1 MESEKPEKKPY
12 DPKEA
17 EPRMYALW
25 EQSGFFNPDN
35 LPQKKDVSFAV
46 LLPPPNITGSL
57 HIGHALNA
65 AVTDILVRYHRM
77 KGFDTVWLPGTD
89 HAGIAAQN
97 VVEKELKKEDTTRY
111 KLGREAFVARVWEWK
126 KKYGDIITG
135 QLKTMGASCD
145 WSRAR
150 FTLDDGYAAAVADA
164 FVHYHN
170 EGLLYRAYR
179 TINWCT
185 RCATGISDL
194 EVDYKEEEG
203 TLYYLKYGPFTVAT
217 SRPETKF
224 GDTALAVNLADVRYQ
239 NYIGTEVEIT
249 TLDTANEGKT
259 VVVRLPVVGDEAAD
273 MAFGTGIIKVT
284 PAHDIADF
292 EIGERHK
299 LPMVQVIDVRGKI
312 INTGRFDGLKAGE
325 AREKVVA
332 ELRTAGLIEREETY
346 IHNVAICSRC
356 STVIEPLP
364 SRQWFLKMDCLAQA
378 TLGALE
384 KGETNIVPANFA
396 GPYRAWLET
405 VRDWCVSRQLWWG
418 HRLPVWFCTKQVE
431 DSSFKSQFSSN
442 EDYVVAKEKPAQC
455 PFCNECVMAQTEDVC
470 DTWFSSALWP
480 FVGLSAS
487 DIKRFY
493 PSQVLITARD
503 IINLW
508 VGRMVF
514 SGLEFMKRAPFK
526 DVFIHATV
534 LTKDGKRMSKS
545 LGTGIDPLTLVE
557 KYGADA
563 TRFGIVWQAMG
574 TQDIRF
580 DEAAVIAGRKFA
592 NKIWNAGRFV
602 MGRSGEHND
611 REKINEAD
619 RIILARVD
627 VTKQAVEKHLA
638 AYEFGQALHAL
649 YDFFWHD
656 YCDVYIEEIKHNPS
670 GGADAVLHA
679 VLLSSLKLLHP
690 FMPFITE
697 AIWQDMPRKDSMPL
711 MIAAWDETVVV

>member
-1 MESEKPEKKPY
+1 MADEKIEKKPY
-12 DPKEA
+12 SPKEV

-35 LPQKKDVSFAV
+35 LPKKNGEAFAV
-46 LLPPPNITGSL
+46 LLPPPNITGNL
-57 HIGHALNA
+57 HMGHALNA

-77 KGFDTVWLPGTD
+77 RGFDTVWLPGTD

-97 VVEKELKKEDTTRY
+97 VVEKELKKEDMTRH
-111 KLGREAFVARVWEWK
+111 KIGREAFIARVWEWK
-126 KKYGDIITG
+126 KKYGDIISG

-145 WSRAR
+145 FSRAR
-150 FTLDDGYAAAVADA
+150 FTLDAGYTEAVRDA
-164 FVHYHN
+164 FIHYHDK
-170 EGLLYRAYR
+170 GLLYRAYR

-203 TLYYLKYGPFTVAT
+203 VLYYLKYGPFTVAT

-224 GDTALAVNLADVRYQ
+224 GDTALAVNPADTRYQ
-239 NYIGTEVEIT
+239 KYIGTEVEVTTIDIT
-249 TLDTANEGKT
+249 EEGKVIT
-259 VVVRLPVVGDEAAD
+259 VRLPVVADEAAD

-292 EIGERHK
+292 EIGERHA
-299 LPMVQVIDVRGKI
+299 LPMLQVIDVRGKMM
-312 INTGRFDGLKAGE
+312 NTGRFDGLKTSE
-325 AREKVVA
+325 AREKAVA
-332 ELRTAGLIEREETY
+332 ELRTAGLIVREEKYTR
-346 IHNVAICSRC
+346 NTAVCSRC

-364 SRQWFLKMDCLAQA
+364 SRQWFLKMDRLAQA
-378 TLGALE
+378 TLTALGA
-384 KGETNIVPANFA
+384 GDTNIIPENFT
-396 GPYRAWLET
+396 GPYKAWLENT
-405 VRDWCVSRQLWWG
+405 RDWCVSRQLWWG
-418 HRLPVWFCTKQVE
+418 HQLPVYFCAKQE
-431 DSSFKSQFSSN
+431 NRNSN
-442 EDYVVAKEKPAQC
+442 DDAYVVAKEKPVVC
-455 PFCNECVMAQTEDVC
+455 PFCKNCEMIQTEDVC

-480 FVGLSAS
+480 FAGLAES
-487 DIKRFY
+487 DLRRFY

-514 SGLEFMKRAPFK
+514 SGLEFMQTAPFK
-526 DVFIHATV
+526 DVYIHATV

-592 NKIWNAGRFV
+592 NKIFNASRFV
-602 MGRSGEHND
+602 ISRVGTAPRLTIDMAKATPADILVLGR
-611 REKINEAD
+611 AD
-619 RIILARVD
+619 ETKRV
-627 VTKQAVEKHLA
+627 VEKHIA
-638 AYEFGQALHAL
+638 VYEFGHALHAL

-656 YCDVYIEEIKHNPS
+656 YCDVYLEEVKKEAGSESN
-670 GGADAVLHA
+670 AVLYS
-679 VLLSSLKLLHP
+679 LLLGSLKLLHP

-697 AIWQDMPRKDSMPL
+697 SIWQDISHDEKSIL
-711 MIAAWDETVVV
+711 MVAEWDVV

>member
-1 MESEKPEKKPY
+1 MTDEKPEKKPY
-12 DPKEA
+12 DAKAA
-17 EPRMYALW
+17 EPRMYLLW
-25 EQSGFFNPDN
+25 EQSGCFNPDTT
-35 LPQKKDVSFAV
+35 PKKNGKPFAV
-46 LLPPPNITGSL
+46 LLPPPNITGNL
-57 HIGHALNA
+57 HMGHALNA

-77 KGFDTVWLPGTD
+77 KGFDTVWFPGTD

-97 VVEKELKKEDTTRY
+97 VVEKELKKEDTTRH
-111 KLGREAFVARVWEWK
+111 KIGREAFIARVWEWK

-145 WSRAR
+145 WSRSR
-150 FTLDDGYAAAVADA
+150 FTLDDGYSAAVADA
-164 FVHYHN
+164 FTHYHN

-203 TLYYLKYGPFTVAT
+203 VLYYLKYGPFTVAT

-224 GDTALAVNLADVRYQ
+224 GDTALAVNPADERYKK
-239 NYIGTEVEIT
+239 YSGTEVEIT
-249 TLDTANEGKT
+249 TLDTAAEGKT
-259 VVVRLPVVGDEAAD
+259 VTVRLPVVGDEAAD

-292 EIGERHK
+292 EIGERHA
-299 LPMVQVIDVRGKI
+299 LPMLQVIDARGKMM
-312 INTGRFDGLKAGE
+312 NAGRFDGLKASE

-332 ELRTAGLIEREETY
+332 ELRAAGLVEREEKYTR
-346 IHNVAICSRC
+346 NLAVCSRC
-356 STVIEPLP
+356 STAIEPLP
-364 SRQWFLKMDCLAQA
+364 SRQWFLKMERLAKA
-378 TLGALE
+378 TLNALE
-384 KGETNIVPANFA
+384 KGETNIVPQNFA
-396 GPYRAWLET
+396 APYKAWLENT
-405 VRDWCVSRQLWWG
+405 RDWCVSRQLWWG
-418 HRLPVWFCTKQVE
+418 HRLPVWFCVNDAEK
-431 DSSFKSQFSSN
+431 FI
-442 EDYVVAKEKPAQC
+442 VAKEKPLAC
-455 PFCNECVMAQTEDVC
+455 AFCKDCEMTQTEDVC

-480 FVGLSAS
+480 FAGLSEG
-487 DIKRFY
+487 DTKRFY

-514 SGLEFMKRAPFK
+514 SGLEFMKSAPFK

-580 DEAAVIAGRKFA
+580 DEAAVVAGRKFA
-592 NKIWNAGRFV
+592 NKIHNAARFV
-602 MGRSGEHND
+602 MGRVGAMSSVKID
-611 REKINEAD
+611 RAKASPAD
-619 RIILARVD
+619 IIVLGHAD
-627 VTKQAVEKHLA
+627 VTKKAVEKHLA
-638 AYEFGQALHAL
+638 LYEFGQALHAL

-656 YCDVYIEEIKHNPS
+656 YCDVYIEEAKNNPS
-670 GGADAVLHA
+670 SETDAVLYA
-679 VLLSSLKLLHP
+679 LLIDSLKLLHP

-697 AIWQDMPRKDSMPL
+697 SVWQELPHAEKSLL
-711 MIAAWDETVVV
+711 MVANWENRVE

>member
-1 MESEKPEKKPY
+1 MADEKPEKKPY

-35 LPQKKDVSFAV
+35 LPKKATEPFAIF
-46 LLPPPNITGSL
+46 LPLPNITGSL
-57 HIGHALNA
+57 HMGHALNA
-65 AVTDILVRYHRM
+65 TLSDILIRMHRM
-77 KGFDTVWLPGTD
+77 RGYDTVWFPGTD

-97 VVEKELKKEDTTRY
+97 VVEKELKKEDTTRH
-111 KLGREAFVARVWEWK
+111 KLGREAFIARVWEWK
-126 KKYGDIITG
+126 QKYGDIIMG
-135 QLKTMGASCD
+135 QFKTMGASCD
-145 WSRAR
+145 WSRSR
-150 FTLDDGYAAAVADA
+150 FTLDGAYAEAVADA

-170 EGLLYRAYR
+170 EDLLYRAYR

-203 TLYYLKYGPFTVAT
+203 ILYYIKYGPFTVAT

-224 GDTALAVNLADVRYQ
+224 GDTALAVNPADARYQ
-239 NYIGTEVEIT
+239 NYIGTEVEII
-249 TLDTANEGKT
+249 TLDTAQEGKT
-259 VVVRLPVVGDEAAD
+259 VTVRLPVVGDDAAD

-284 PAHDIADF
+284 PAHDMADF

-299 LPMVQVIDVRGKI
+299 LPMVQVIDARGKMT
-312 INTGRFDGLKAGE
+312 NAGRFDGLKASE
-325 AREKVVA
+325 ARERIVS
-332 ELRTAGLIEREETY
+332 ELRAAGLMEREEKYTR
-346 IHNVAICSRC
+346 NLAVCSRC
-356 STVIEPLP
+356 STAIEPLP
-364 SRQWFLKMDCLAQA
+364 SRQWFLKMDRLAKA

-384 KGETNIVPANFA
+384 KGATNIVPENFA
-396 GPYRAWLET
+396 APYKAWLENT
-405 VRDWCVSRQLWWG
+405 RDWCVSRQLWWG
-418 HRLPVWFCTKQVE
+418 HRLPVWQCASDAEQCT
-431 DSSFKSQFSSN
+431 
-442 EDYVVAKEKPAQC
+442 VAKERPAAC
-455 PFCNECVMAQTEDVC
+455 PHCAGCAMEQTEDVC

-480 FVGLSAS
+480 FAGLSEG

-514 SGLEFMKRAPFK
+514 SGLEFMKKVPFA

-534 LTKDGKRMSKS
+534 LTKTGQRMSKS

-580 DEAAVIAGRKFA
+580 DEAAVVAGRKFA
-592 NKIWNAGRFV
+592 NKIFNASRFV
-602 MGRSGEHND
+602 MGRIGTAPATAIDMVKAS
-611 REKINEAD
+611 EAD
-619 RIILARVD
+619 KTVLARADAV
-627 VTKQAVEKHLA
+627 KKAVEAHLA
-638 AYEFGQALHAL
+638 AYEFGQALHVL

-656 YCDVYIEEIKHNPS
+656 YCDVYIEEAKNNPS
-670 GGADAVLHA
+670 SESHA
-679 VLLSSLKLLHP
+679 VLYAVLIRSLTLLHP

-697 AIWQDMPRKDSMPL
+697 SVWQELPHAEQSIL
-711 MIAAWDETVVV
+711 MVAEWD

>member
-1 MESEKPEKKPY
+1 MTDEKPEKKPY
-12 DPKEA
+12 DAREA

-35 LPQKKDVSFAV
+35 LPRKNGKPFAV
-46 LLPPPNITGSL
+46 FLPLPNITGNL
-57 HIGHALNA
+57 HMGHALNA
-65 AVTDILVRYHRM
+65 AVTDILIRYHRM
-77 KGFDTVWLPGTD
+77 KGFDTVWFPGTD

-97 VVEKELKKEDTTRY
+97 VVEKELKKEDTTRH
-111 KLGREAFVARVWEWK
+111 KLGREAFIARVWEWK
-126 KKYGDIITG
+126 QKYGDIIMG
-135 QLKTMGASCD
+135 QFKTMGASFD
-145 WSRAR
+145 ISRSR

-164 FVHYHN
+164 FVHYHKEN
-170 EGLLYRAYR
+170 LLYRAYR

-203 TLYYLKYGPFTVAT
+203 VLYYLKYGPFTVAT

-224 GDTALAVNLADVRYQ
+224 GDTALAVNPADERYKK
-239 NYIGTEVEIT
+239 YIGTEVEIT
-249 TLDTANEGKT
+249 TLDTATEGKT
-259 VVVRLPVVGDEAAD
+259 VTLRLPVVGDEAAD

-284 PAHDIADF
+284 PAHDMADF

-299 LPMVQVIDVRGKI
+299 LPMLQVIDARGKMM
-312 INTGRFDGLKAGE
+312 NAGRFDGLKASE
-325 AREKVVA
+325 AREKAVA
-332 ELRTAGLIEREETY
+332 ELRAAGLVEREEKYTR
-346 IHNVAICSRC
+346 NLAVCSRC
-356 STVIEPLP
+356 STAIEPLP
-364 SRQWFLKMDCLAQA
+364 SRQWFLKMERLSKA
-378 TLGALE
+378 TRGALVE
-384 KGETNIVPANFA
+384 GKTNIVPENFA
-396 GPYRAWLET
+396 APYKAWLENT
-405 VRDWCVSRQLWWG
+405 RDWCVSRQLWWG
-418 HRLPVWFCTKQVE
+418 HRLPVWLCAKGK
-431 DSSFKSQFSSN
+431 DD
-442 EDYVVAKEKPAQC
+442 DYVVAKEKPAAC
-455 PFCNECVMAQTEDVC
+455 PFCKGCEMAQTEDVC

-480 FVGLSAS
+480 FAGLSES

-514 SGLEFMKRAPFK
+514 SGLEFMKGVPFK
-526 DVFIHATV
+526 DVFIHGTV

-580 DEAAVIAGRKFA
+580 DEAAVVAGRKFA
-592 NKIWNAGRFV
+592 NKIYNAARFV
-602 MGRSGEHND
+602 MGRVSTAPSASIDMTKASPADILVLGRAD
-611 REKINEAD
+611 ATKKVIEA
-619 RIILARVD
+619 
-627 VTKQAVEKHLA
+627 HLA

-656 YCDVYIEEIKHNPS
+656 YCDVYIEEAKNNPS
-670 GGADAVLHA
+670 SETDAVLYT
-679 VLLSSLKLLHP
+679 LLLGSLKLLHP
-690 FMPFITE
+690 FMPFVTE
-697 AIWQDMPRKDSMPL
+697 SVWQELPHAEKSLL
-711 MIAAWDETVVV
+711 MVAEWH